1 MINGAVLG
9 SPIAHSLSPLLHAIA
24 YQHCGIQG
32 SYEAIEV
39 GSGELSSFI
48 KGTQK
53 NCLSLTMP
61 LKEEALLIAD
71 EISETAKKISSGN
84 TLFLR
89 NNKWNL
95 ESTDVAGFEYS
106 LKSHGITSLNSV
118 LILGA
123 GATARAAVAYL
134 SGISEKIHVVN
145 RNTARQAS
153 MDSSSSIKIDYLPW
167 GSTELINSA
176 DLIINTTPGNAG
188 EDFLPSVSQ
197 PRGVLFEV
205 LYNPWPT
212 KLAQAWSSSGAKVID
227 GIELLIH
234 QGISQ
239 VEIFSE
245 KSLDR
250 TELHAL
256 MREAALKRLG

>member
-1 MINGAVLG
+1 MINAAVLG

-24 YQHCGIQG
+24 YKYYGIQG

-71 EISETAKKISSGN
+71 EVSDGAQRISSGN
-84 TLFLR
+84 TLYLR

-95 ESTDVAGFEYS
+95 ESTDVSGFEYS
-106 LKSHGITSLNSV
+106 LKGYGITSLNSV

-134 SGISEKIHVVN
+134 SSISREIHVVN
-145 RNTARQAS
+145 RNTARKAGL
-153 MDSSSSIKIDYLPW
+153 DSSSSIRIDYLPW
-167 GSTELINSA
+167 GETELINSA
-176 DLIINTTPGNAG
+176 DLVINTTPGNIG
-188 EDFLPSVSQ
+188 DLFVPSVSQ
-197 PRGVLFEV
+197 PRGVFFEV

-212 KLAQAWSSSGAKVID
+212 QLAQAWSSSGGKVID

-234 QGISQ
+234 QAISQ
-239 VEIFSE
+239 VEIFSQ
-245 KSLDR
+245 KTVDR
-250 TELHAL
+250 TRLHAL
-256 MREAALKRLG
+256 MREAALKKLG